1 MDERGAIKLNFW
13 KCIEYLRPK
22 APLTASKS
30 LMDTCAALLGSRTLY
45 EEMARQMAEDLFD
58 REKNYEKIL
67 DLFSGEGSRSGF
79 FPFRAERI
87 DFPVG
92 VRYNKLRICSYR
104 EVSYYDGISQ
114 GDHATCVFD
123 GPARQQV

>member
-22 APLTASKS
+22 APLTASKR

-58 REKNYEKIL
+58 REKTYEKIL
-67 DLFSGEGSRSGF
+67 DLFSGEGSCSGF
-79 FPFRAERI
+79 FPFS
-87 DFPVG
+87 G
-92 VRYNKLRICSYR
+92 GKN
-104 EVSYYDGISQ
+104 
-114 GDHATCVFD
+114 
-123 GPARQQV
+123 

>member
-13 KCIEYLRPK
+13 KCIEFLRPK

-45 EEMARQMAEDLFD
+45 EEMARQMAEGLFD
-58 REKNYEKIL
+58 RKKPMKRFWIYFPGRGAAPA
-67 DLFSGEGSRSGF
+67 FS
-79 FPFRAERI
+79 PFQAERI

-123 GPARQQV
+123 GPARQ